1 MKEKNKKDERLD
13 ALFSEYAQNEKMPSV
28 NITQAAKKYMN
39 KERETEQVAVPVTVT
54 ASANGSDR
62 PVNGSRNNNALIHCG
77 NRIIFSLSSIDMLF
91 CIKKT

>member
-39 KERETEQVAVPVTVT
+39 KERETAQVAVPVTVT

-62 PVNGSRNNNALIHCG
+62 PVNGSLNNNALYICVLSEEK
-77 NRIIFSLSSIDMLF
+77 IFR
-91 CIKKT
+91 